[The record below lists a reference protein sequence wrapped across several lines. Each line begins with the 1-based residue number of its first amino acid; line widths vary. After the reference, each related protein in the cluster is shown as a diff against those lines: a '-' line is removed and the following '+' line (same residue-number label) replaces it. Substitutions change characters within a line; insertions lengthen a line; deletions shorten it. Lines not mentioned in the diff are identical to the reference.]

1 MSSPFFSIILPTFN
15 CEKTISNC
23 LKSIL
28 SQKFSNFELIVV
40 DGLSTDATLEI
51 ISSLADN
58 RIRIYSESDQ
68 GIYDAMNKGIHFAK
82 GEWLYFIGGDD
93 SFFNEKVLQN
103 VQKQIELNKP
113 DIIYGNVQMNNTIYA
128 GEFDT
133 RKFLTKN
140 ICHQA
145 IFYSKETINYLGEY
159 NLIYSILSDYDY
171 NIKWFFNK
179 KIKRMYI
186 ELIVANYSTKGF
198 SSDYNDK
205 FFFEDLPFK
214 FLKYGKFKLN
224 NAELKNNLNYASRIS
239 FKKQKKIEGYY
250 YKSNISEKKFLIKT
264 GC

>member
-58 RIRIYSESDQ
+58 RIRIFSESDK

-113 DIIYGNVQMNNTIYA
+113 DIIY
-128 GEFDT
+128 
-133 RKFLTKN
+133 
-140 ICHQA
+140 
-145 IFYSKETINYLGEY
+145 
-159 NLIYSILSDYDY
+159 
-171 NIKWFFNK
+171 
-179 KIKRMYI
+179 
-186 ELIVANYSTKGF
+186 
-198 SSDYNDK
+198 
-205 FFFEDLPFK
+205 
-214 FLKYGKFKLN
+214 
-224 NAELKNNLNYASRIS
+224 
-239 FKKQKKIEGYY
+239 
-250 YKSNISEKKFLIKT
+250 
-264 GC
+264 